1 MVVPGLK
8 PEIFDA
14 LVAAKTPWE
23 CPWLTILKYASA
35 TAEHLS
41 GALPSCPVP
50 LPAQR
55 SAARVAR
62 EVVVDRGWLSG
73 CVAVSGRNVDC
84 QRRGGLLYLRICAD
98 QLDAET
104 ETPLSENAW

>member
-1 MVVPGLK
+1 M
-8 PEIFDA
+8 
-14 LVAAKTPWE
+14 
-23 CPWLTILKYASA
+23 
-35 TAEHLS
+35 
-41 GALPSCPVP
+41 
-50 LPAQR
+50 
-55 SAARVAR
+55 
-62 EVVVDRGWLSG
+62 VVDRGWLSG